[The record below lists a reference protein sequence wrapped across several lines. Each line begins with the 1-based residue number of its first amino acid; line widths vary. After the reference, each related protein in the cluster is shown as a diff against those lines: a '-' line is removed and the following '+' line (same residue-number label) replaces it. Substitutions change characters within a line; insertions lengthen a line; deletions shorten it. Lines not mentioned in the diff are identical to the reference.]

1 MKQIIKRSAT
11 ATIERDGDKII
22 KTFAVPKKRWLKEW
36 WHNYDAY
43 YHMFGGVP
51 RVHEVNTNRIVMD
64 YVEGDTMEDLFW
76 KHDKLEHGIAY
87 KLFAVLLQNLSNMAE
102 YSSMIDSVWF
112 HNDSGAHNY
121 IYDGEKFTLV
131 DPDSF
136 ILTKNPYPGSFVS
149 HLYPLQNVLAILH
162 SMHERDY
169 DEHVK

>member
-1 MKQIIKRSAT
+1 
-11 ATIERDGDKII
+11 
-22 KTFAVPKKRWLKEW
+22 
-36 WHNYDAY
+36 
-43 YHMFGGVP
+43 
-51 RVHEVNTNRIVMD
+51 MD